1 MVEIVECVFIY
12 LFEQHFLLFLV
23 LFILQVIHYLLVKKY
38 DEKNVQGFF
47 MMRKNE
53 WIVIFITF
61 LLVYLLNLASELVND
76 TISVTTMFSWSIV
89 ILFIIKEMNN
99 ILILIKE
106 KGSYVPDIL
115 LKTLDSVEDKI
126 EGEDDES
133 NSN

>member
-1 MVEIVECVFIY
+1 MLEIVECVFIY

-38 DEKNVQGFF
+38 DEKNAHGFF

-89 ILFIIKEMNN
+89 ILFIIFFYTSRNR
-99 ILILIKE
+99 
-106 KGSYVPDIL
+106 
-115 LKTLDSVEDKI
+115 
-126 EGEDDES
+126 
-133 NSN
+133 

>member
-1 MVEIVECVFIY
+1 MSGRD
-12 LFEQHFLLFLV
+12 
-23 LFILQVIHYLLVKKY
+23 VKKY
-38 DEKNVQGFF
+38 DEKNAHGFF

-99 ILILIKE
+99 ILILIKK